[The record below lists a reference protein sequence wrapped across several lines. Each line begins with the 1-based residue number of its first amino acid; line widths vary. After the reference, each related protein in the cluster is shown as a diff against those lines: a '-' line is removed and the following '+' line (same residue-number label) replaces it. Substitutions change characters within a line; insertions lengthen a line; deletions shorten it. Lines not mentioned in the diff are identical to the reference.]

1 MATRTKRGNRG
12 GGAQAR
18 QPARKTGAVKKAVAR
33 RPVAAAI
40 KPVDIDPGWA
50 WDDRLPF
57 VQGKQVG
64 NLIYVSGQV
73 ALGREG
79 KLVGEGDIKAQTR
92 QALENMKTVLA
103 AAGAGLRD
111 VIKLNSYITV
121 ASLYRE
127 FSETR
132 SEIFGNHRPASTVVV
147 ISALAFPGLMVELEA
162 IALKP

>member
-1 MATRTKRGNRG
+1 MATKPKRGNRG

-18 QPARKTGAVKKAVAR
+18 KPARKTGAVKKAAAR
-33 RPVAAAI
+33 RPVAAAT
-40 KPVDIDPGWA
+40 KPVDIDPGWT

-57 VQGKQVG
+57 VQGKQIG

-73 ALGREG
+73 ALDREG
-79 KLVGEGDIKAQTR
+79 KLVGEGDIQAQTR
-92 QALENMKTVLA
+92 RALENVKTVLA
-103 AAGAGLRD
+103 AAGAGLHD
-111 VIKLNSYITV
+111 IVKLNSYITV

-132 SEIFGNHRPASTVVV
+132 SQIFGNHRPASTVVV
-147 ISALAFPGLMVELEA
+147 VSALAFPGLMVEIEA

>member
-12 GGAQAR
+12 GAQTR
-18 QPARKTGAVKKAVAR
+18 QLARKTGAVKKAVAR

-40 KPVDIDPGWA
+40 RPVDIDPGWA

-73 ALGREG
+73 ALDREG

-92 QALENMKTVLA
+92 RVLENVKTILG

-111 VIKLNSYITV
+111 IVKLNSYITV

-127 FSETR
+127 FSEVR
-132 SEIFGNHRPASTVVV
+132 SEIFGDHRPASTVVV
-147 ISALAFPGLMVELEA
+147 VSALAFPGLMVEIEA

>member
-1 MATRTKRGNRG
+1 MATRPKRGNRG
-12 GGAQAR
+12 GSAQAR
-18 QPARKTGAVKKAVAR
+18 KPASKAGAVKKAVAR
-33 RPVAAAI
+33 KPVTAAI
-40 KPVDIDPGWA
+40 RPVDIDPGWA

-57 VQGKQVG
+57 VQGKQLG
-64 NLIYVSGQV
+64 NLIYVSGQ
-73 ALGREG
+73 ASLDPDG

-92 QALENMKTVLA
+92 QALENMKIVLA

-111 VIKLNSYITV
+111 VIKLSSYITD

-132 SEIFGNHRPASTVVV
+132 SEIFGGHRPASTVVV
-147 ISALAFPGLMVELEA
+147 VSALAFPGLMVEIEA